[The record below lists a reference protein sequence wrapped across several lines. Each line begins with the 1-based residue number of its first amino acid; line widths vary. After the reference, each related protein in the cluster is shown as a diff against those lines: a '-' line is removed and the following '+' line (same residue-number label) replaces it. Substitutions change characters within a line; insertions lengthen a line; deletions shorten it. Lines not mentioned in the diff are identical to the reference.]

1 MYIYIHIQIYI
12 DINVYTSLSL
22 SLCFS
27 PSPPFFL
34 GSIFGETQRLPKPK
48 LVNWTRTPFAQ
59 ITYVGSCNE
68 LVKSAGQ
75 ATACAQQ
82 DKLEKIWYI
91 HITSL
96 FVGH

>member
-1 MYIYIHIQIYI
+1 MYVYIHTYSNIYRYKCIYI
-12 DINVYTSLSL
+12 SL

-48 LVNWTRTPFAQ
+48 LVNWTRTSFAQ
-59 ITYVGSCNE
+59 IPYVGSCNE